1 MIRTINSQLLS
12 LCMMSI
18 MSNTLVQARDQYI
31 PMIIICFRVEF
42 AGQTQNLTFKYI
54 ITDFFLVSHQ
64 ELPSGSK
71 IGVDPW
77 VITHGEFIFGMKH
90 NNSKI
95 LLKDSKRVQNVC

>member
-1 MIRTINSQLLS
+1 
-12 LCMMSI
+12 MMSI

-42 AGQTQNLTFKYI
+42 AGQTQNLTFKYL